1 MSYFLYRER
10 LIHTHIFVD
19 DFSLSGE
26 EGCFLTPH
34 FYHPRKPDEGLEAV
48 VEPSRGVE
56 SPKCS
61 IVSIGWGVVRIAF
74 FLINKK

>member
-1 MSYFLYRER
+1 MFL
-10 LIHTHIFVD
+10 LMIFH
-19 DFSLSGE
+19 
-26 EGCFLTPH
+26 FLVRGGMFAHSP
-34 FYHPRKPDEGLEAV
+34 FYHHHPRKPDQGLEAV

-61 IVSIGWGVVRIAF
+61 IVSIGWGVVGIAF